1 MSRTTA
7 NLLENTREK
16 TVKRYRKHLAI
27 FNSNSNVTIFPLNL
41 LVGGELNCYIEFLN
55 IELCFCSGGVQRIN
69 ILNPVPKGE
78 KCLDFVSDEL
88 GSPRYVL
95 SFPLPV

>member
-1 MSRTTA
+1 M
-7 NLLENTREK
+7 
-16 TVKRYRKHLAI
+16 
-27 FNSNSNVTIFPLNL
+27 
-41 LVGGELNCYIEFLN
+41 NCYIEFLN
-55 IELCFCSGGVQRIN
+55 IELCFRSGCVQRIN

-95 SFPLPV
+95 SFPVPV